1 MPATTEHNK
10 KTTNVPKFDVAISA
24 INSTI
29 SAFRNI
35 TLYGLGLNILFHTS
49 TVLMLCILI
58 VGITAAIITQI
69 VLNSFDQYYKKLF
82 NKLQKLEDPSFH
94 PDDLNKLSKFNSQ
107 IDAHFEEES
116 HWISMI
122 TFLFDLVMFIQLLT
136 VALKYCGIIFVQQIY
151 VSIGLLS
158 IALCVILF
166 KTVRQ
171 DQINKDYTMEKLIIT
186 NILSKNKYKT
196 QNNKRSKPW
205 INYINPIANLIL
217 TLAALT
223 CMIAIKQ
230 HQIFELIL
238 LNINV
243 VAPVVLILA
252 LGLITL
258 SFFSRRF
265 RYFAVALFFGTTA
278 YYTILITFSSLITY
292 YIALPSTLVMWISS
306 TGFAEPI
313 WVISLLLSSIITGF
327 FIRSFFRN
335 DDILSIAE
343 YVIDSNKLHS
353 KDLNANH
360 ISEEIH
366 GKYNGQN
373 PKNSSIN
380 HQPDEKIQ
388 AKHQ

>member
-10 KTTNVPKFDVAISA
+10 KTTKFPKFDVAISA

-58 VGITAAIITQI
+58 VGISAAIITQI
-69 VLNSFDQYYKKLF
+69 VLNSFDQYYEKLF
-82 NKLQKLEDPSFH
+82 SQLQDFDNPSFH
-94 PDDLNKLSKFNSQ
+94 LDDLNKLKKFDGQ
-107 IDAHFEEES
+107 IQAHFEEES
-116 HWISMI
+116 RWISMI

-186 NILSKNKYKT
+186 NILSKDTNNT

-205 INYINPIANLIL
+205 ISYINPIANLIL

-238 LNINV
+238 LKINI

-292 YIALPSTLVMWISS
+292 YISLPSTLMMWISS

-343 YVIDSNKLHS
+343 YVIDSNKLPSEHLNVNHTS
-353 KDLNANH
+353 K
-360 ISEEIH
+360 ETH
-366 GKYNGQN
+366 GKYNEQN
-373 PKNSSIN
+373 SANSIIDYKP
-380 HQPDEKIQ
+380 HETIK
-388 AKHQ
+388 A